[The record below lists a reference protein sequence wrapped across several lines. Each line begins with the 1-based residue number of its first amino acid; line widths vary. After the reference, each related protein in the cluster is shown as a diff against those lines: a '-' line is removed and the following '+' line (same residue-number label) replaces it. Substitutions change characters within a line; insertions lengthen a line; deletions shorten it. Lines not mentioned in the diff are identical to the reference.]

1 MNNGEYAS
9 NSNKSKVI
17 EQQKVAEEKRE
28 VKRIVH
34 GPVKVKKKSGLRKLT
49 DTFISEDAPDVKSYV
64 VKDVVVPNVKKI
76 IWEVLTG
83 GLDIILNGKNGSY
96 RNSKTNA
103 SRVSFRDYSNDYN
116 RSRQQSDN
124 SSRNKGGYS
133 CNDIIF
139 GSRGEAEEVLSQLIE
154 MLAEYDTPV
163 SVAELYALVGESHNH
178 TDWKYGW
185 RDLSNAYVSRCADG
199 YVIKLPRPVPITD

>member
-1 MNNGEYAS
+1 MNNEEYAS
-9 NSNKSKVI
+9 NSNKSKAI
-17 EQQKVAEEKRE
+17 EQQKATEEKRKVE
-28 VKRIVH
+28 KIVQ

-83 GLDIILNGKNGSY
+83 GLDIVLNGKNGSY
-96 RNSKTNA
+96 RNNRTNA
-103 SRVSFRDYSNDYN
+103 NRVSYRDYNNDYKP
-116 RSRQQSDN
+116 RQADT

-133 CNDIIF
+133 CDDFIF

-185 RDLSNAYVSRCADG
+185 RDLSSAYVIRCTDG
-199 YVIKLPRPVPITD
+199 YMIKLPRPVPITD

>member
-1 MNNGEYAS
+1 MNKEEYAS
-9 NSNKSKVI
+9 NSNKSKV
-17 EQQKVAEEKRE
+17 EQQATVEEKRE
-28 VKRIVH
+28 VKKIVQ

-83 GLDIILNGKNGSY
+83 GLDIVLNGKNGSY
-96 RNSKTNA
+96 RNNRTNA
-103 SRVSFRDYSNDYN
+103 GRVSYRDYGNDYKP
-116 RSRQQSDN
+116 RQQSDN
-124 SSRNKGGYS
+124 SSRNRGGYS
-133 CNDIIF
+133 CNDIIL

-185 RDLSNAYVSRCADG
+185 RDLSNAYVSRCTDG

>member
-1 MNNGEYAS
+1 MNKEEYAS
-9 NSNKSKVI
+9 NSNKSKVD
-17 EQQKVAEEKRE
+17 QQATVEEKRE
-28 VKRIVH
+28 VKKIVQ

-83 GLDIILNGKNGSY
+83 GLDIVLNGKNGSY
-96 RNSKTNA
+96 RNNRTNA
-103 SRVSFRDYSNDYN
+103 GRVSYRDYGNDYKP
-116 RSRQQSDN
+116 RQQSDN
-124 SSRNKGGYS
+124 SSRNRGGYS
-133 CNDIIF
+133 CNDIIL

-185 RDLSNAYVSRCADG
+185 RDLSNAYVSRCTDG

>member
-1 MNNGEYAS
+1 MNKEEYAS
-9 NSNKSKVI
+9 NSNKSKV
-17 EQQKVAEEKRE
+17 EQQATVEEKRE
-28 VKRIVH
+28 VKKIVQ

-83 GLDIILNGKNGSY
+83 GLDIVLNGKNGSY
-96 RNSKTNA
+96 RSNRTNA
-103 SRVSFRDYSNDYN
+103 GRVSYRDYGNDYKP
-116 RSRQQSDN
+116 RQQSDN
-124 SSRNKGGYS
+124 SSRNRGGYS
-133 CNDIIF
+133 CNDIIL

-185 RDLSNAYVSRCADG
+185 RDLSNAYVSRCTDG